1 MQKLGASLSHWAEKF
16 IPDPFIFALMLT
28 LLTMILSAF
37 FTHHSAFSI
46 IGFWY
51 RGFWDL
57 LAFGMQMS
65 LILITGYALATA
77 PVMKKFVDVLAGFP
91 KNTASAAML
100 IALVAVLTGY
110 LNWGLAIVVA
120 PLLARE
126 TARQAQKAGRRFHYP
141 LLGAAAYMGLAVWHG
156 GFSGSAP
163 LTVATAGHF
172 LADQIGV
179 IPVSQTLFAPVNLIA
194 ALVLIPGIPL
204 LFKILAP
211 AAGGKVVSI
220 DEVDPGWDLS
230 GRPDSAPA
238 ENSPS
243 LAFKL
248 ENSRILSLTMAIL
261 AFGFIVYYFFHNGL
275 RLNLNIVNFSFLFA
289 GILLHQTPK
298 NYLRAVSEGVKGA
311 AGIILQFPF
320 YAGIMGVMKFSG
332 LITLFTHFITSIASP
347 TTYPL
352 LTFLSASVVNI
363 FVPSGGGQWAVQ
375 GPVVA
380 AAAKQMGVPV
390 AKAVMAF
397 AYGDQWT
404 NLFQPFWA
412 LVLLGITRLKAS
424 QIMGYCMAVM
434 LVGFLFFAVIL
445 LLPL

>member
-1 MQKLGASLSHWAEKF
+1 MQKLGVSLSRWAEKY
-16 IPDPFIFALMLT
+16 IPDPFIFALILT
-28 LLTMILSAF
+28 LLTMVLSAL
-37 FTHHSAFSI
+37 FTRHSALSI

-77 PVMKKFVDVLAGFP
+77 PSMKKLVDVLAGFP

-126 TARQAQKAGRRFHYP
+126 TARQALKAGRRLHYP

-172 LADQIGV
+172 LAGQIGV
-179 IPVSQTLFAPVNLIA
+179 IPVSQTLFAPVNLVA

-211 AAGGKVVSI
+211 AADGKIVSI
-220 DEVDPGWDLS
+220 DEVDPDWEVA
-230 GRPDSAPA
+230 GRSDSPRA

-248 ENSRILSLTMAIL
+248 ENSRMLSLTVGML
-261 AFGFIVYYFFHNGL
+261 ALVFIVQYFIRNGL

-289 GILLHQTPK
+289 GILLHRTPG

-320 YAGIMGVMKFSG
+320 YAGIMGIMKFSG

-347 TTYPL
+347 ATYPL
-352 LTFLSASVVNI
+352 LTFASASVVNI

-375 GPVVA
+375 GPVVV

-434 LVGFLFFAVIL
+434 LVGFFFFAAIL